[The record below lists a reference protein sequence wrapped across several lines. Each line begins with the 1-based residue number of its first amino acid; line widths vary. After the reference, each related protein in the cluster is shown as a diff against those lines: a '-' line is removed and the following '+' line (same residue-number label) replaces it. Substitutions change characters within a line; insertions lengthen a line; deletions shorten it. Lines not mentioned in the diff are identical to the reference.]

1 MYNKLGALEEF
12 VLLMVLIEEGGAYSV
27 SLAEKYLEQTGKEI
41 TIPAMHTVLQQLEKK
56 EFVTSYKGGATKL
69 RGGRSKR
76 LYKITKIG
84 YELVKKVQVQRVNL
98 WELAPKP
105 SF

>member
-12 VLLMVLIEEGGAYSV
+12 VLLMVLIGGGEAYSV
-27 SLAEKYLEQTGKEI
+27 SLAEKYLYQTGKEI
-41 TIPAMHTVLQQLEKK
+41 TVPAMHTVLQQLEKK
-56 EFVTSYKGGATKL
+56 GYVSSYKGGATKS

-76 LYKITKIG
+76 LYKITEIG
-84 YELVKKVQVQRVNL
+84 YELIKKVQVQRSIL

>member
-12 VLLMVLIEEGGAYSV
+12 VLLMVLIEEGSAYSV
-27 SLAEKYLEQTGKEI
+27 LLAEKYLDQTGKGI
-41 TIPAMHTVLQQLEKK
+41 TVPAMHTVLQQLEKK
-56 EFVTSYKGGATKL
+56 GFVSSYKGGATKL

-76 LYKITKIG
+76 LYEITEIG
-84 YELVKKVQVQRVNL
+84 YELIKKVQVQRANL